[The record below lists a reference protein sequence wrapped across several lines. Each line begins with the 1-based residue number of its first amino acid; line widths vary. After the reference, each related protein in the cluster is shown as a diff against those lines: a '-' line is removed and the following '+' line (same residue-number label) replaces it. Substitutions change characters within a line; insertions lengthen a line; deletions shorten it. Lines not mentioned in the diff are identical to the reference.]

1 MGNSWSKS
9 KGNEIKLLKEFKDE
23 NYRPIENLPNEIMVE
38 FFSYLDVNEKVKV
51 SQVNKRWFQVV
62 NNEIE
67 NLSIKWPQQQNQDAQ
82 NLINRFPKLKICE
95 IIVCKSSFVRVLH
108 KN

>member
-1 MGNSWSKS
+1 
-9 KGNEIKLLKEFKDE
+9 
-23 NYRPIENLPNEIMVE
+23 MVE

-67 NLSIKWPQQQNQDAQ
+67 NLSIKWPQQQNQDVQ
-82 NLINRFPKLKICE
+82 NLINRFPKLKNVKLATMITDACMRTS
-95 IIVCKSSFVRVLH
+95 INDVPILGR
-108 KN
+108 